1 MKTNTPKD
9 DIVFLTLEHLLKF
22 EWLNTVLNFKVG
34 KQKSNSV
41 LSGRF
46 ASRLRGRGLDFE
58 EARPYV
64 IGDDIRKI
72 DWRVTAKTGTT
83 HTKIFTEEKEKPA
96 FIFVDQ
102 SPTMGFGSVRK
113 TKSVVA
119 GELAAIAAYKILKG
133 GDRVGGMVFKGDTY
147 DLITPKRDQ
156 RNVLQFLKNIVDANA
171 EIYNQKSFDY
181 ETQLKD
187 MISKLQNII
196 THDYVVII
204 ISDFY
209 RYNPESIRYYSMLS
223 QHNDVIL
230 IKLYDPM
237 EEALPEDKLT
247 LTNNRKQI
255 SLLRHSDRVVSD
267 LKADFKSNYNAF
279 KKEIEKY
286 NITLFKINTVDPI
299 EQQLVQ
305 VFTQYNTRNKSC

>member
-1 MKTNTPKD
+1 MKYKAEKNEN
-9 DIVFLTLEHLLKF
+9 VFLTLEHLLRF
-22 EWLNTVLNFKVG
+22 EWLQSVLNFKVG

-83 HTKIFTEEKEKPA
+83 HTKVFTEEKEKPA

-102 SPTMGFGSVRK
+102 SPTMGFGSVNK

-119 GELAAIAAYKILKG
+119 GELAAITAYKILKG
-133 GDRVGGMVFKGDTY
+133 GDRVGGLVFKGDTY

-156 RNVLQFLKNIVDANA
+156 RNVLQFLQKIVDANA
-171 EIYNQKSFDY
+171 EIYNQHEFEY
-181 ETQLKD
+181 EAQLKD

-196 THDYVVII
+196 THDYIVII

-209 RYNPESIRYYSMLS
+209 RYNPETIQYMSMLS

-230 IKLYDPM
+230 IKLFDPM
-237 EEALPEDKLT
+237 EEELPNDKLT
-247 LTNNRKQI
+247 LTNNTKQI
-255 SLLRHSDRVVSD
+255 SLLKHRDKVVED
-267 LKADFKSNYNAF
+267 LKTDFQSNYDAF

-286 NITLFKINTVDPI
+286 NITLFKINTVDPV
-299 EQQLVQ
+299 EEQLVQ
-305 VFTQYNTRNKSC
+305 VFTQYNTPKK